1 MTDKQLEETQEVKVG
16 WQGYVAFF
24 LALIFFS
31 GIFATATDWTRVL
44 DFSVMNGSFGQIQGA
59 AKNFTFRGINGSGA
73 RDGFMFA
80 LELLPAVIFAL
91 GVVSV
96 VDGYGGLKVAQKLMT
111 PLLKP
116 LLGLPGICALSC
128 IANMQSTDAGA
139 GMVKELYDASHVT
152 DDERSVA
159 ITYQISASAFISNYF
174 SSGVALFGIIMVPI
188 IVPVLVMI
196 LFKIIGANM
205 MRLYLKYEHK
215 KSIAG
220 GAK

>member
-1 MTDKQLEETQEVKVG
+1 MDEQNSTVNQEVKVG

-24 LALIFFS
+24 AAIIFFS

-44 DFSVMNGSFGQIQGA
+44 DFSVMNGSFGKIQGMEKA
-59 AKNFTFRGINGSGA
+59 FTFRGINGSGA
-73 RDGFMFA
+73 RDGFMFS

-96 VDGYGGLKVAQKLMT
+96 VDGYGGLKVAQKWMT

-116 LLGLPGICALSC
+116 LIGIPGVCALTC

-139 GMVKELYDASHVT
+139 GMIKELYDNGHIN
-152 DDERSVA
+152 DKERTTA

-174 SSGVALFGIIMVPI
+174 SSGVAVFSIMLVPI
-188 IVPVLVMI
+188 IVPVLVML
-196 LFKIIGANM
+196 LFKVIGANM
-205 MRLYLKYEHK
+205 MRVYLKYTDK
-215 KSIAG
+215 KEAQG
-220 GAK
+220 GAN